1 MKVYKL
7 LGLFILL
14 MQSAYASS
22 RLDELRNNYSL
33 IFIFQSTCPH
43 CQQLAPVVHDFAHT
57 FQIEL
62 KAYSLDGQTL
72 DSFAVQALP
81 ADLFQSLYVVGGFK
95 TVVPALFLMNRH
107 TLQTYAVLFGEAQP
121 YQLANRINEL
131 MQHIEESV
139 YD

>member
-1 MKVYKL
+1 MKVYKFF
-7 LGLFILL
+7 GLFILL
-14 MQSAYASS
+14 TQMAYASP
-22 RLDELRNNYSL
+22 RLKDLQNNYSL

-43 CQQLAPVVHDFAHT
+43 CQQLAPVVHDFADSFHLN
-57 FQIEL
+57 L

-72 DSFAVQALP
+72 DNLEAQSLP

-95 TVVPALFLMNRH
+95 IVVLALFLMNRH

-131 MQHIEESV
+131 MQHIEESI